1 MILFLVKVFEKE
13 EHARDFVNGEIFANR
28 LFHFKKLEGDEGRG
42 DEYEGAIMPQ
52 LEGSIITFKGTN
64 HDTGEVEVNEITIT
78 EADLAAP
85 VIMVPE
91 WFDHISVFCMFA
103 GHSGTFEWLSD
114 DNLLDFKK
122 QLELPE
128 DCLSLGDHAVVI
140 TNVKEFLERVKASA
154 NRGGYGIIGKLVKYY
169 DPNIGTPP
177 ARSEIESIFTKRS
190 QYAYQ
195 KEFRIAID
203 TRTVGIDPITLNI
216 GPISDIALRLKTRD
230 INWGIT
236 INVPPLA

>member
-1 MILFLVKVFEKE
+1 MARPVASNLRLDCSLVLGLWGSSSVRRYLRSGLSLVPSARLLGRLRRTGGGSKMILFLVKVFEKE

-103 GHSGTFEWLSD
+103 GHSGTFEWAIRRQ
-114 DNLLDFKK
+114 F
-122 QLELPE
+122 
-128 DCLSLGDHAVVI
+128 
-140 TNVKEFLERVKASA
+140 
-154 NRGGYGIIGKLVKYY
+154 IGLQE
-169 DPNIGTPP
+169 
-177 ARSEIESIFTKRS
+177 A
-190 QYAYQ
+190 A
-195 KEFRIAID
+195 RIAGGLPKLG
-203 TRTVGIDPITLNI
+203 RSCRRNYQC
-216 GPISDIALRLKTRD
+216 
-230 INWGIT
+230 
-236 INVPPLA
+236 